1 MKFFNSERH
10 ARGVGILIVLC
21 AMLIGL
27 LLPGVVS
34 AAPSV
39 AAAGAPQASGVYHT
53 VVPGNTLSGLA
64 RYYGTTVQA
73 IMQANGLSSTTIY
86 VGQVLYIPTGG
97 GSGGGGGGGGS
108 CSQYYYVQPGDTLSG
123 IARWFGVSVSALA
136 QCNGITNPS
145 RIYVGQ
151 RLCIPSGY
159 YPPQPYPPQP
169 YPPQPY
175 PPQPYPP
182 HQTCGQY
189 YVVQQGDNLSRIAAR
204 CGTTTQQLVYLNGL
218 SHPSL
223 IYPGQVL
230 RMY

>member
-1 MKFFNSERH
+1 MKFFNFERH
-10 ARGVGILIVLC
+10 ARGVGILVVLC
-21 AMLIGL
+21 AMLVGL

-34 AAPSV
+34 AAPSA

-73 IMQANGLSSTTIY
+73 IMQANHLYSTTIY

-97 GSGGGGGGGGS
+97 GGGGGGGGS

-169 YPPQPY
+169 PQP
-175 PPQPYPP
+175 
-182 HQTCGQY
+182 TCGQY

-204 CGTTTQQLVYLNGL
+204 CGTTTQRLVYLNGL
-218 SHPSL
+218 THPSL